1 MESLKQKITKEN
13 FRRKLHNEFVPKV
26 QELLQPFVGKKIT
39 KIDGYAVSK
48 LDKMIK
54 ELHQH
59 KKSLNIYIKASYS
72 CVRLNVRDSYYDEKD
87 NIVYVDDAFLI
98 GEYESKK
105 SESGVLDH
113 FTEFEPQ
120 EYLDYETELKK
131 INAIQSTLDE
141 LQPQIE
147 DLNWITRQELKDK
160 NWRIFK

>member
-1 MESLKQKITKEN
+1 MTVPQIGGMYRGDRARKTTLVEHGFRLPSALDNRPLN
-13 FRRKLHNEFVPKV
+13 FQEFEHYVGRT
-26 QELLQPFVGKKIT
+26 LFVSAT
-39 KIDGYAVSK
+39 P
-48 LDKMIK
+48 
-54 ELHQH
+54 
-59 KKSLNIYIKASYS
+59 
-72 CVRLNVRDSYYDEKD
+72 
-87 NIVYVDDAFLI
+87 